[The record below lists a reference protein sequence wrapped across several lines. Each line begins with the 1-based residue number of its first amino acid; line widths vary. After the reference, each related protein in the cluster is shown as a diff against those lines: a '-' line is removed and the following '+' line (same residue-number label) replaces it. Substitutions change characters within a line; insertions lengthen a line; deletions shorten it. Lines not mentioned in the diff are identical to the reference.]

1 MSSVT
6 LAALTACGGGSDVS
20 STPPVLTMPVSTVPL
35 TTTTPPASTESIVT
49 VVTAPNYAQIQEE
62 SSAYATL
69 NAERLRCGFGLLA
82 QNTKL
87 DTSARG
93 HATWLLKNNRSGHFQ
108 VKVMPDGTDSLGF
121 TGERPEFRM
130 ANAGYVSGASFLSTE
145 AEIDAGGSKTGQ
157 GIQGVRRLLNAP
169 YHLMSMLRGFKE
181 VGISVMD
188 QNDLGLSTNYRHVVN
203 IDLASD
209 VYQAPA
215 TGTVRSYP
223 CEGSMGMERS
233 LTSENPTP
241 TPDRNLGQN
250 PLGTSI
256 GVVVDVG
263 HTLVI
268 SSASMAKAST
278 GTSVPLLNPVVGS
291 TDYYTLKGVQ
301 YMNNNEGF
309 ISASEPLEA
318 GTLYRVTFSG
328 SDNGVAFQPRT
339 FTFTTGN

>member
-1 MSSVT
+1 MSSAT
-6 LAALTACGGGSDVS
+6 LVALTACGGGSDAS
-20 STPPVLTMPVSTVPL
+20 STPPVSTMPVSTVPL
-35 TTTTPPASTESIVT
+35 ATTTPPASTGSIVT
-49 VVTAPNYAQIQEE
+49 VVTAPNYAPIQEE

-87 DTSARG
+87 DTAARG
-93 HATWLLKNNRSGHFQ
+93 HATWLLSNNYSGHFQ
-108 VKVMPDGTDSLGF
+108 ITPSLLF
-121 TGERPEFRM
+121 TGARPENRM
-130 ANAGYVSGASFLSTE
+130 ANAGYSSGTSFLSTE
-145 AEIDAGGSKTGQ
+145 SEFDAGGGKTGQ
-157 GIQGVRRLLNAP
+157 GIAGVRSLLNAP
-169 YHLMSMLRGFKE
+169 YHLMGMLRGFKE

-188 QNDLGLSTNYRHVVN
+188 KNDLVLTPNNRFVVN
-203 IDLASD
+203 IDLATD
-209 VYQAPA
+209 VYQAPV
-215 TGTVRSYP
+215 TGTVRTYP
-223 CEGSMGMERS
+223 CEGSIGMARS
-233 LTSENPTP
+233 LINETPNPVP
-241 TPDRNLGQN
+241 GRDLRLN

-256 GVVVDVG
+256 GVVVDTG

-268 SSASMAKAST
+268 SSASMVKATT

-339 FTFTTGN
+339 FTFTTGS